1 MAGTFAQPFM
11 SINPQPVIILVE
23 PQMGK
28 NIGMCARAML
38 NCGLERLR
46 LVRPRD
52 GWPNPAAVA
61 TAADAD
67 RVLEKVEVFET
78 LEDAVADC
86 HHVVATSARDRSL
99 AVPVVASGEASARVA
114 AWSAGGSRVAVIFG
128 PEASGLDNTVIARA
142 GMLMRFETNPDF
154 SSLNLAQCVL
164 LFGWEWKRAAASLDN
179 DGTEPSATPAPA
191 SRGDLDRFLDRLEG
205 ALDERGFFLTPDLKP
220 TTVKI
225 LRSLFSRTAAS
236 EKEVKLLQGVLT
248 ALLREKSSDQSDSSS
263 TKGLRGCR
271 ESRTGLQARSRN
283 ARPTMNGPGDPFY
296 MRRSH
301 RRSAQ
306 DPTEAHNRGASFPT
320 VSEALTPA
328 SFPDVA
334 SEVGMT
340 GFSPSFDGRIFLS
353 LKRVECVI

>member
-1 MAGTFAQPFM
+1 M

-23 PQMGK
+23 PQMGE

-61 TAADAD
+61 TAAAAD

-99 AVPVVASGEASARVA
+99 AVPVVASGEASAQVA
-114 AWSAGGSRVAVIFG
+114 AWSADGSRVAVIFG
-128 PEASGLDNTVIARA
+128 PEASGLDNAVIARA

-164 LFGWEWKRAAASLDN
+164 LFGWEWRRAAGAIS
-179 DGTEPSATPAPA
+179 DGKESDRAESHAPA

-205 ALDERGFFLTPDLKP
+205 ALGERGFFLTPDLKP

-225 LRSLFSRTAAS
+225 LRSLFSRTTAS
-236 EKEVKLLQGVLT
+236 EKEVKLLHGVLT
-248 ALLREKSSDQSDSSS
+248 ALVRERSSESPDSSA
-263 TKGLRGCR
+263 TKG
-271 ESRTGLQARSRN
+271 
-283 ARPTMNGPGDPFY
+283 
-296 MRRSH
+296 
-301 RRSAQ
+301 
-306 DPTEAHNRGASFPT
+306 
-320 VSEALTPA
+320 
-328 SFPDVA
+328 
-334 SEVGMT
+334 
-340 GFSPSFDGRIFLS
+340 
-353 LKRVECVI
+353 